1 MKGELIKCVR
11 CNGRKKLFKV
21 NSGYSYTN
29 TGGIEVE
36 CPMCMGTG
44 TTKSLSD
51 AIEELKKVNNED
63 KTEKGKV
70 NKKDFKD
77 EKTGE
82 ESRR

>member
-1 MKGELIKCVR
+1 
-11 CNGRKKLFKV
+11 
-21 NSGYSYTN
+21 
-29 TGGIEVE
+29 
-36 CPMCMGTG
+36 MGTG